1 MDATT
6 SLLQQ
11 IQDIDHKIE
20 ENTHLSTDPE
30 LGSLALEEI
39 TRLTQEKTAL
49 EDAIR
54 SMQSGMQDAGTPGST
69 SDNFSNC
76 IIEIRQGA
84 GGEEAKI
91 WANDLERM
99 YTRFA
104 QSKQFKVEALDTGVV
119 KIIGKRAYQ
128 FFKYESG
135 VHRVQRVPETEA
147 QGRIHTSTASVAVI
161 PEVPPAVVE
170 ISEDE
175 LEWQFFRS
183 GGHGGQNVNKVST
196 AVRLTHKPT
205 GIVVTSQTERYQAR
219 NREIALELLRGQLWE
234 LEEEKRQKEVGSVR
248 SVIGRAM
255 RAEKIR
261 TYNYPQNRVTD
272 HRAHL
277 SWHSL
282 DRILEGEIELIVTGL
297 KEYFQNPDAATTIPD
312 DVTDSEQA

>member
-1 MDATT
+1 MDAQS

-11 IQDIDHKIE
+11 IAEIDREIQ
-20 ENTHLSTDPE
+20 THTSLLKDPE
-30 LGSLALEEI
+30 LGVLAQEEI
-39 TRLTQEKTAL
+39 TTLTAQKHAL
-49 EDAIR
+49 QQSVDAMNTPK
-54 SMQSGMQDAGTPGST
+54 SPEAGPLHT
-69 SDNFSNC
+69 FSNC
-76 IIEIRQGA
+76 MIEIRPGA

-91 WANDLERM
+91 WVSDLMRM
-99 YTRFA
+99 YTRYA
-104 QSKQFKVEALDTGVV
+104 HTKGLRIEELDSGMVKV
-119 KIIGKRAYQ
+119 IGKQAYRL
-128 FFKYESG
+128 FRYESG

-161 PEVPPAVVE
+161 PEVPKASIE
-170 ISEDE
+170 IKDEE

-234 LEEEKRQKEVGSVR
+234 IEEEKRLKTIGSAR
-248 SVIGRAM
+248 SAIGRAM

-272 HRAHL
+272 HRVHL
-277 SWHSL
+277 SWHNL
-282 DRILEGEIELIVTGL
+282 DAILEGNLDNVVRDL
-297 KEYFQNPDAATTIPD
+297 ADAFEKMEEEPTAPGP
-312 DVTDSEQA
+312 SASR